1 MVDNRGCF
9 DIQVLPNFDIDLLP
23 FAVCKG
29 RKGISIINLKSMVAE
44 KFLVSEEMQTHSSFE
59 KMIFTSPP
67 EKLTNSGVGT
77 FILTY
82 TLWRDKT
89 SVVE

>member
-1 MVDNRGCF
+1 LILTADYNVAGYFLINRASREIRHIQDEMVDNRGCF

-44 KFLVSEEMQTHSSFE
+44 KFLVSEEMQTHSSF
-59 KMIFTSPP
+59 
-67 EKLTNSGVGT
+67 
-77 FILTY
+77 
-82 TLWRDKT
+82 
-89 SVVE
+89 